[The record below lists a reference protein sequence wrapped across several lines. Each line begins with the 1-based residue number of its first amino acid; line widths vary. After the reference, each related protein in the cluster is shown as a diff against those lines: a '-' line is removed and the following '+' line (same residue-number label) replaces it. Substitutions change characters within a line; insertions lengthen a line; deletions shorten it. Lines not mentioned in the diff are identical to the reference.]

1 MTSSGEFSLTECTV
15 DCHDGETEPVVY
27 HKLTLTSHV
36 SVREI
41 CRAIDK
47 YAFVS
52 SPLPIILSVE
62 THCNA
67 EQQVMM
73 GQIFRA
79 CFGDKLVTAPLDDR
93 DELPSPDELKGKIMF
108 KSKPK
113 SPEAMS
119 PTLMPSP
126 PVDSSTTTDSE
137 ADSKLS
143 KMVRR
148 LSFNGHGRSLSNGSS
163 RPIGISPPTPGS
175 STSSTFSSA
184 SPRTPKSPKT
194 KGAYSPELF
203 DLCVYTLGVKYNGFS
218 KLNRYLPHHQF
229 SVSDKTADRILK
241 EDQSDWIKHNFT
253 HLSRV
258 YPKGARVMS
267 SNYDPR
273 PLWQAGNQ
281 LVAINWQTIDQGTIL
296 NHAMF
301 GDTPGYVLK
310 PLALRQKVV
319 EERQTFRVWVQ
330 VISAQRLP
338 LGSDLYVEG
347 QIDDVERRT
356 ETVKG
361 KSISPYWN
369 HTMEWDVVTVQSM
382 LETTFLRLE
391 IKSKGNPAA
400 AAVGKTSTVAQW
412 ARSIGRMQREAKGFR
427 YLGLWDELFSR
438 FVFATLFVRIDVS
451 VV

>member
-1 MTSSGEFSLTECTV
+1 M
-15 DCHDGETEPVVY
+15 VY

-41 CRAIDK
+41 CLAINK
-47 YAFVS
+47 YAFVA
-52 SPLPIILSVE
+52 SPLPVILSVE
-62 THCNA
+62 THCSA
-67 EQQVMM
+67 EQQVAMSR
-73 GQIFRA
+73 IFRA
-79 CFGDKLVTAPLDDR
+79 CFGDKLVTCPLDER
-93 DELPSPDELKGKIMF
+93 DELPSPDDLKGKILF

-113 SPEAMS
+113 MPDAMS

-126 PVDSSTTTDSE
+126 LVDSSTTTDSE
-137 ADSKLS
+137 PDSRLS

-148 LSFNGHGRSLSNGSS
+148 LSFSRSP
-163 RPIGISPPTPGS
+163 PIDRLVFPPTPGS
-175 STSSTFSSA
+175 ASSA
-184 SPRTPKSPKT
+184 SPRTPKSPKQ
-194 KGAYSPELF
+194 KGYSPELF

-241 EDQSDWIKHNFT
+241 DDTDDWIKHNFT

-273 PLWQAGNQ
+273 PLWAAGNQ

-310 PLALRQKVV
+310 PLALRQKVI
-319 EERQTFRVWVQ
+319 EQRQTFRVKMHI
-330 VISAQRLP
+330 ISAQRLP

-356 ETVKG
+356 DVVKG
-361 KSISPYWN
+361 ASISPYWN
-369 HTMEWDVVTVQSM
+369 QSLEWDIVTVPSM
-382 LETTFLRLE
+382 LDTTFLRLE
-391 IKSKGNPAA
+391 IKSRGSPAA

-412 ARSIGRMQREAKGFR
+412 ARSVGRMQREARGYR

-438 FVFATLFVRIDVS
+438 FVFATLFVRIEVE
-451 VV
+451 VVQ